1 MIFNQMRR
9 DPVEIERMMRL
20 ELAEAARRVRRE
32 LDSTVVEFGHHR
44 RSAQQAAADSF
55 SHVTDKFDEVV
66 GKFLGS
72 LEEITAKALAPVE
85 AASQR
90 SADAIMQASEGIAAK
105 LADSGRQISG
115 ASQSLSERAGAISA
129 ALDDITAK
137 LSAMQ
142 TPERVIE
149 IRLEPM
155 TASLAQAAERLAA
168 QTGAQASA
176 VKDALETANAA
187 AARSTDLVVSLRQD
201 LDTATSTNRATLEA
215 AASMVK
221 AVAKALDEFRTSST
235 AYAEVLQVSLEKA
248 DATMRTFTDLLVR
261 YGVEAATQS
270 DDLRQLLPAVE
281 ASVRSLAA
289 ASDRISGVVEDLRA
303 SHRAPRR
310 ETID

>member
-1 MIFNQMRR
+1 
-9 DPVEIERMMRL
+9 
-20 ELAEAARRVRRE
+20 
-32 LDSTVVEFGHHR
+32 
-44 RSAQQAAADSF
+44 
-55 SHVTDKFDEVV
+55 V

-261 YGVEAATQS
+261 
-270 DDLRQLLPAVE
+270 
-281 ASVRSLAA
+281 
-289 ASDRISGVVEDLRA
+289 
-303 SHRAPRR
+303 
-310 ETID
+310 